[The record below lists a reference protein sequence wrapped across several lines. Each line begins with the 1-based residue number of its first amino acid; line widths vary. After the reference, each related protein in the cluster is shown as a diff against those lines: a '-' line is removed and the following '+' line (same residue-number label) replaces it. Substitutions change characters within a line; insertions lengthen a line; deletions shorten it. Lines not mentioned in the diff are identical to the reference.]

1 MDACCFTSD
10 VWPHPSRR
18 AGHLRLPKEAESGSL
33 AYGSRV
39 RPDTPALLAVLTLVR
54 LLAEQAI
61 YMVNSFQSTGSARLI
76 LATDRKGA
84 DDFVALKLFD
94 PPCQPKCLRPSAR
107 WNSRSRTD
115 WDLRA
120 EDGRP

>member
-1 MDACCFTSD
+1 MPVASPAMSGPTLVGGLATFVFLTRPNR
-10 VWPHPSRR
+10 V
-18 AGHLRLPKEAESGSL
+18 HLR
-33 AYGSRV
+33 YGSRV